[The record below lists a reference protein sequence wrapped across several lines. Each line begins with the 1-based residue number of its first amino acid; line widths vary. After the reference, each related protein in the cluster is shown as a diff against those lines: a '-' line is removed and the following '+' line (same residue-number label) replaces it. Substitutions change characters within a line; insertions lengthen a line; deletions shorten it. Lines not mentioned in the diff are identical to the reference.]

1 MAFEETFR
9 DLQRYFMRYFEHY
22 IALPDEEALAQYAN
36 DLYRGRS
43 EFCISKDEQKTFFY
57 NSFTKWSK
65 PSLSTLATSAM
76 EKDCE
81 KFVPESEYMKEVWPK
96 LLEDDSVVVLL
107 KILRSELCTFMR
119 FVQLADKKNGAL
131 GANKHSG
138 HIIALQLFSNLDL
151 VGHVFPFEEPPW
163 DRIQIRAYKRALS
176 RWKPVPWQSRHH
188 RICCKNSPRQEE
200 MLQRCWDLF
209 YDLLFTAP
217 AFIERAWFNFGGDT
231 CQRLLPR
238 GEVWSLHTTLLTNV
252 IKEEPRKPNWLF
264 YVPLDCFFTQ
274 CVMFLTPKTYKIM
287 GPEIDGKIKDALIT
301 LTLVTRRRAKDLFLP
316 SEIILE
322 ILSFMFGVMVD
333 EGKVKP
339 ALLP

>member
-1 MAFEETFR
+1 MAFAETFR
-9 DLQRYFMRYFEHY
+9 DLQGYFMQYFGHY
-22 IALPDEEALAQYAN
+22 ISLPDEEALAQYAN

-43 EFCISKDEQKTFFY
+43 EFCIGNDDHKTFFY

-65 PSLSTLATSAM
+65 TCLSTLSLSTM
-76 EKDCE
+76 EKNCE

-96 LLEDDSVVVLL
+96 MLEDESVVMFL
-107 KILRSELCTFMR
+107 KILRSELSTFMR

-138 HIIALQLFSNLDL
+138 HIIALQLFSNLHL
-151 VGHVFPFEEPPW
+151 WGCVYPEPPW
-163 DRIQIRAYKRALS
+163 DCTQIRAYKRALS
-176 RWKPVPWQSRHH
+176 RWRPVPWRSRHH
-188 RICCKNSPRQEE
+188 RICCKNSPRQEM
-200 MLQRCWDLF
+200 MLQRCWDHF

-217 AFIERAWFNFGGDT
+217 AFIERVWFNDGPDT
-231 CQRLLPR
+231 GWPLFR

-264 YVPLDCFFTQ
+264 YVPYDCLFRQ

-287 GPEIDGKIKDALIT
+287 GPDIDGEIKDALIT

-333 EGKVKP
+333 EGKIKP
-339 ALLP
+339 DLLP